1 MTIEP
6 DDDDDTVIP
15 ELLALLALI
24 LVAYVFYRLE

>member
-1 MTIEP
+1 MNTPEP
-6 DDDDDTVIP
+6 DDDDTVIP